1 MKFQELNISDEIKK
15 AVKDLGYE
23 EATPIQE
30 KSIPAIME
38 GKDVIGF
45 SQTGSGKTASFGI
58 PAIELVDMTM
68 NKKLNQVLILCPTR
82 ELALQAAE
90 ELRKFAKYIKGLNV
104 VSIFGGQNIERQFKH
119 LREGSHIVVGTP
131 GRVMDHIRRKSLKL
145 EQLKMVVLDEADE
158 MLNMGFREDI
168 ETILKDTPDDRQ
180 TILFSATM
188 PKEILD
194 ITNNYQKNPELIKIK
209 NKQMTVDSI
218 EQRFYLVDK
227 NKKKSATALLL
238 RYYRPKLA
246 IIFCNTKRMVDE
258 LVDFLGK
265 NKFLAQ
271 GLHGDVKQQQ
281 RTNVM
286 NQFKKGTFNI
296 LVATDVAARG
306 IDVNN
311 LDIVINY
318 DLPEDN
324 EYYVHRIGRTGR
336 AGNEGKSFTLI
347 DGRRELEDLRYI
359 ERYAKCEIIES
370 KLPTVDEIKTQDY
383 QRNINRLK
391 KFMDKHDSSNQKEI
405 VEMLI
410 EEGYSLEKITLAL
423 MDMMNR
429 KNNDYSGLSDVKPLV
444 IVRKERKNKGIGR
457 NNKSINNRR
466 TEKSGNEKQTEKGRK
481 NKYNRKNSEAEKKKY
496 NGKNSEAE
504 KKKYNG
510 KNNES
515 DKKRRKKGFVEF
527 ENSSR
532 KFTEKKNK
540 KSETNKRKNKQK

>member
-496 NGKNSEAE
+496 NGKN
-504 KKKYNG
+504 
-510 KNNES
+510 NES